1 MSESLTESRIS
12 PPDRSLTRECDACV
26 TKREQ
31 IWTVVRRRERR
42 AKLMDEA
49 DLAGQVKPFRGN
61 ARIRGGR
68 SRRDHGANDENGRS
82 GGSRN
87 GPVDRDRLRG

>member
-31 IWTVVRRRERR
+31 IWTAVSQQSMTIV
-42 AKLMDEA
+42 
-49 DLAGQVKPFRGN
+49 QV
-61 ARIRGGR
+61 
-68 SRRDHGANDENGRS
+68 
-82 GGSRN
+82 
-87 GPVDRDRLRG
+87 